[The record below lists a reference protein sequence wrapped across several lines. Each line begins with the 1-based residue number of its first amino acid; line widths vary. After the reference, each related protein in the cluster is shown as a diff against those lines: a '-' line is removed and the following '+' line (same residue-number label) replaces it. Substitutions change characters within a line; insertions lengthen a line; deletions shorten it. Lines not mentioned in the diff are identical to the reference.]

1 MPIINITPSEAYNFS
16 SIVNNYK
23 FVLCLYH
30 WKLCGHCI
38 DFIPR
43 WNKITSQ
50 YKDNIIIVNIELDAM
65 NKLLD
70 YYKVQAFPSII
81 LYKNGKKFKECNM
94 RDDKSL
100 HNFIQENV
108 LEAIKISSKSSSKTS
123 SKSLSKIPSK
133 TSSKIP
139 SKTSSKIPCKK

>member
-1 MPIINITPSEAYNFS
+1 MPIINITPSEAYKFS
-16 SIVNNYK
+16 SIINNK
-23 FVLCLYH
+23 IVLCLYH

-50 YKDNIIIVNIELDAM
+50 YKDSIIIVNIELDAM
-65 NKLLD
+65 NKIPD

-100 HNFIQENV
+100 HNFIQENA
-108 LEAIKISSKSSSKTS
+108 LETTKTPSKTSSKTS
-123 SKSLSKIPSK
+123 SKTKSKTPSK
-133 TSSKIP
+133 TS
-139 SKTSSKIPCKK
+139 TKK